1 MSIRSF
7 SPIHLLGVVCL
18 IALLVAGFILG
29 RNLRD
34 SDVQADDPLTAD
46 QPTVELTPDWFA
58 PTLEAELVAERF
70 QGKINGITLG
80 VEDGPV
86 PQCSVTDIQS
96 DPSLLAGTPFDLG
109 LSRLPAGVTLQTSPR
124 IGVCADDGRVMWVIA
139 QLEISPR
146 PGVNGDAGQ
155 VQVSRWEQVQW
166 YRQQF
171 LADRVEA
178 GTLSDRPAVLAD
190 RGASGFG
197 SAAVF
202 VVDEE
207 IDGSTMLISTNV
219 DLGLLVEIAEEVY
232 R

>member
-1 MSIRSF
+1 MHVRRL
-7 SPIHLLGVVCL
+7 SPIRLFGVVCL
-18 IALLVAGFILG
+18 LALLVTGFVLG

-34 SDVQADDPLTAD
+34 SDVRAVDPLTAD
-46 QPTVELTPDWFA
+46 SPTVQLTPEWFA
-58 PTLEAELVAERF
+58 PTLEAELVGEHF
-70 QGKINGITLG
+70 EGKINGITLG
-80 VEDGPV
+80 VDDGPV
-86 PQCSVTDIQS
+86 PDCSKTDVQP
-96 DPSLLAGTPFDLG
+96 DPSLLDGTPFDLG
-109 LSRLPAGVTLQTSPR
+109 LDRLPAGITLQTSPR

-139 QLEISPR
+139 QLEVSPR

-155 VQVSRWEQVQW
+155 VQVSRWENVQW

-178 GTLSDRPAVLAD
+178 DTLSDRPAVLAD

-219 DLGLLVEIAEEVY
+219 NLDILVEIAEEVY